1 LQVLDTRAT
10 LLGDACLAPPV
21 CPAII
26 YRSFDGSCNNL
37 INPNWGRA
45 LTPLERLLPPVYE
58 DGTIEAITLFILF
71 FKNNILFNTN

>member
-1 LQVLDTRAT
+1 MLTRLSLTPVEAGIGLQVLDTRAT
-10 LLGDACLAPPV
+10 LLGDACLAPPL
-21 CPAII
+21 CPAIK

-58 DGTIEAITLFILF
+58 DGSLLF
-71 FKNNILFNTN
+71 

>member
-1 LQVLDTRAT
+1 MQVLDTRAT

-58 DGTIEAITLFILF
+58 DG
-71 FKNNILFNTN
+71 KNNLKSIILISVLNINKIECL